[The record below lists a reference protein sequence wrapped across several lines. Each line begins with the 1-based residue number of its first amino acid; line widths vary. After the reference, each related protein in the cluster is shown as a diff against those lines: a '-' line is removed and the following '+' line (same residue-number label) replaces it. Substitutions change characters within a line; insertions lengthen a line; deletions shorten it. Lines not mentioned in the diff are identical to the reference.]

1 MVKLVDK
8 HKLIQEKRLT
18 QVELDCKIIRTDI
31 NTIKNNHLAHIESTI
46 GSLDRKIDKL
56 ETRVWAILFGIV
68 MLGLTNIIATIIG
81 N

>member
-1 MVKLVDK
+1 MDE

-31 NTIKNNHLAHIESTI
+31 NTIKNNHLAHIESNI

-68 MLGLTNIIATIIG
+68 MLGISNIIATLL

>member
-31 NTIKNNHLAHIESTI
+31 NTIKNNHLAHIESNI

-68 MLGLTNIIATIIG
+68 MLGISNIIATLLSQ
-81 N
+81 

>member
-1 MVKLVDK
+1 MDK

-31 NTIKNNHLAHIESTI
+31 NTIKNNHLAHIESNI

-68 MLGLTNIIATIIG
+68 MLGISNIIATLLSQ
-81 N
+81 